1 MTDAK
6 LHAPSLAPTP
16 VRLAGHFL
24 VATLLTAVVLAALVF
39 LPAAEA
45 AGQPALTVDPGGLVR
60 WAEPGVTACAIG
72 EERWAAE
79 DGVCYFPVDLLAEPG
94 TVTVAR
100 RVGEGDSAVWQTAQV
115 RVGDYP
121 YPVQHI
127 TLEDDS
133 RVNLSA
139 EDLERAQRERRKVD
153 ALWDLRTP
161 RRFAL
166 PLATPLAEMP
176 EGGRFGSRRVFNGEP
191 RSPHTGADFAAA
203 PGTPVRAVAA
213 GTVKLADEHFFA
225 GKSVFIDHGDGL
237 ISMTFH
243 LSEID
248 VEEGDEVDR
257 RQVIGKVGSTGRS
270 SGPHLHFGV
279 RWRGQRIDPTL
290 LWQPVAELPAV
301 E

>member
-1 MTDAK
+1 MLGPLPLAAAC
-6 LHAPSLAPTP
+6 LAVAALLLAP
-16 VRLAGHFL
+16 
-24 VATLLTAVVLAALVF
+24 AA
-39 LPAAEA
+39 AA
-45 AGQPALTVDPGGLVR
+45 QPALTVDPGGLVR
-60 WAEPGVTACAIG
+60 WAELGVTECALG
-72 EERWAAE
+72 EETWAAE

-94 TVTVAR
+94 TVTLAR
-100 RVGEGDSAVWQTAQV
+100 RLGEGASAEWQTAEV

-139 EDLERAQRERRKVD
+139 ENLERARREREKID
-153 ALWDLRTP
+153 ALWGLRTP

-191 RSPHTGADFAAA
+191 RSPHTGADFAART
-203 PGTPVRAVAA
+203 GTPVRAVAA
-213 GTVKLADEHFFA
+213 GTVKLAEEHFFA

-290 LWQPVAELPAV
+290 LWGSVGELPAV
-301 E
+301 ETVHERP